1 MRVSPLLLV
10 DAGARSST
18 LAMAPVRNG
27 LVARTTHTSYRV
39 VPQVGRKFRVEVT
52 EPGLPSYFVGT
63 FRSMVSTQTWI
74 LRDAELKHAGRHW
87 QRFAA
92 RYAGGLPTDG
102 HERYRA

>member
-27 LVARTTHTSYRV
+27 LVARTTHASYRV

-63 FRSMVSTQTWI
+63 FRSIDSTKAWI
-74 LRDAELKHAGRHW
+74 LRDEELKHASRHW

-92 RYAGGLPTDG
+92 RYAGGLPTEG
-102 HERYRA
+102 NEGYRA